1 MSGAISF
8 QQEEQMRV
16 LVTGSHGFIG
26 TILVP
31 MLMRDGHEVVGL
43 DSDLYRY
50 CTYGNALADI
60 EHIKKDIRDIEK
72 SDIAGYDS
80 IMHLAG
86 LSNDMLGDLNP
97 SLTFEIN
104 HEASVRLAKI
114 AKDVGVKRFIFSSS
128 CSSYGA
134 AGDQML
140 DEKAP
145 FNPVTPYAKSKVLVE
160 RDVAML
166 ASPTFSPTF
175 LRNSTAYGVSS
186 RIRFDVVINN
196 LTAWA
201 FTTGQVLLKSDGTPW
216 RPVVHIEDISRAF
229 IAVLHAPREKVHNQ
243 AFNIG
248 KNSENYQIR
257 ELAEFVK
264 MTVPGC
270 SIKFNDDAGPD
281 KRCYRVD
288 FSKYEQ
294 NFPEYKLQWNA
305 REGTQ
310 NIYASYQKYG
320 LKKEEYEGEKYK
332 RIEHIKYLL
341 RTGQLDETLRWKE

>member
-1 MSGAISF
+1 
-8 QQEEQMRV
+8 MRV

-31 MLMRDGHEVVGL
+31 MLKKLGHEVVGL
-43 DSDLYRY
+43 DSDLYKF
-50 CTYGNALADI
+50 CTYGDGLAQV
-60 EHIKKDIRDIEK
+60 EHIRKDIRDIQE
-72 SDIAGYDS
+72 SDLRGKGFDAI
-80 IMHLAG
+80 IHLAG

-97 SLTFEIN
+97 MLTFEIN
-104 HEASVRLAKI
+104 HAASVKLAQI
-114 AKDVGVKRFIFSSS
+114 AKDVGISRYIFSSS
-128 CSSYGA
+128 CSMYGA

-140 DEKAP
+140 DETAP

-160 RDVAML
+160 KDVAML
-166 ASPTFSPTF
+166 ASPGFSPTF
-175 LRNSTAYGVSS
+175 LRNSTAYGVSP

-243 AFNIG
+243 AFNVG

-270 SIKFNDDAGPD
+270 SIGFSDDAGPD

-294 NFPEYKLQWNA
+294 NFPEYKLQWDA
-305 REGTQ
+305 KAGTE

-320 LKKEEYEGEKYK
+320 LKKEEYEGERYK
-332 RIEHIKYLL
+332 RIAHIKYLL
-341 RTGQLDETLRWKE
+341 RTGQLDKTLRWKD